1 MVSERRGYTMK
12 SVFMNTKE
20 HLWHY
25 FLLFINVALGLMGVV
40 VFSQNS
46 AGRFLSI
53 FGSVLGYVAW
63 GAWHHYVE
71 GRLSWIVFSEYL
83 LIALVVLA
91 SASLII
97 FPL

>member
-1 MVSERRGYTMK
+1 
-12 SVFMNTKE
+12 MNSKE

-25 FLLFINVALGLMGVV
+25 LVLVFNVGLGLLGVV
-40 VFSQNS
+40 FFAQNPL
-46 AGRFLSI
+46 GRFVSI
-53 FGSVLGYVAW
+53 FGSVLGYIAW
-63 GAWHHYVE
+63 GAWHHYIE
-71 GRLSWIVFSEYL
+71 GRLSWLIFSEYL

>member
-1 MVSERRGYTMK
+1 MSP
-12 SVFMNTKE
+12 KE

-25 FLLFINVALGLMGVV
+25 LILVVNVGLGMLGVIVFGQNPLL
-40 VFSQNS
+40 
-46 AGRFLSI
+46 RFLSI

-63 GAWHHYVE
+63 GAWHHFVE
-71 GRLSWIVFSEYL
+71 GRLTWLVLSEYL

-91 SASLII
+91 SASLIL